1 MKCKFC
7 GADLINSNGKC
18 DICGN
23 YQQEQTNIE
32 SNNMTINNKKK
43 SKKLILIIL
52 LSIFIIIAFII

>member
-23 YQQEQTNIE
+23 YQQKQTNIE
-32 SNNMTINNKKK
+32 SNNMTINNKKNLK
-43 SKKLILIIL
+43 N
-52 LSIFIIIAFII
+52 